1 MKENLTKMFF
11 ILFELEN
18 FSKIIELYPKYPQ
31 VSRDPDIRIIYHISN
46 AITNKSQ
53 ESLEY
58 LYNAKSTEHFINPKG
73 FIPRIL
79 ANNSVPSK
87 YANIAEV
94 GRYISPK
101 YELISINSQKHDSEV
116 ELINRVNRAIGTP
129 EFPDLVDLLADKEY
143 AQKLKIL
150 HAINAPD
157 IDYGLKASEYFIKN
171 PNLQII
177 GLIIS
182 LIEGSQIQNP
192 DSDISE
198 TQLYRDILGIVKG
211 TLFELNLIYI
221 RKWNMDNFEFLKLLG
236 ETIENLEISGHP
248 KSLISQ
254 HLENIRNTSAAENAK
269 EPKFAK
275 N

>member
-1 MKENLTKMFF
+1 MENLVKLFF
-11 ILFELEN
+11 ILFEIEN
-18 FSKIIELYPKYPQ
+18 FSKIIELQPKYPQ
-31 VSRDPDIRIIYHISN
+31 LAKNPNIRIIYHISN
-46 AITNKSQ
+46 AIVNKSQ

-87 YANIAEV
+87 YANITEV

-101 YELISINSQKHDSEV
+101 YEMISVNSQKYDSEM

-129 EFPDLVDLLADKEY
+129 EFPDLIELIDDKAY

-157 IDYGLKASEYFIKN
+157 IEYGLKASEYFVKN

-182 LIEGSQIQNP
+182 LMEGSQIQNP
-192 DSDISE
+192 NTDISE
-198 TQLYRDILGIVKG
+198 TQLYRDISDIVKG

-221 RKWNMDNFEFLKLLG
+221 RKWNTGDLEFAKLLSNA
-236 ETIENLEISGHP
+236 IERLKTTHP
-248 KSLISQ
+248 PELVAQ
-254 HLENIRNTSAAENAK
+254 HLENIRGSK
-269 EPKFAK
+269 IAK